1 MIEKPRLPKRSLLRS
16 AERNGNCAF
25 QPVHALRKIEIIIAS
40 DKEVHVIR
48 HHYVPSNSH
57 PELVA
62 TSASVGFKTTECWV
76 QVSNLLTMNCTNRN
90 ELQSR
95 IVDLKDLPESRWATL
110 DHDGILAADTAAS
123 TPESSYA
130 GWAADS

>member
-1 MIEKPRLPKRSLLRS
+1 
-16 AERNGNCAF
+16 
-25 QPVHALRKIEIIIAS
+25 
-40 DKEVHVIR
+40 
-48 HHYVPSNSH
+48 
-57 PELVA
+57 
-62 TSASVGFKTTECWV
+62 
-76 QVSNLLTMNCTNRN
+76 MNCTNRN